1 MWSPRPE
8 RIDNVAGMRT
18 APRDNSAP
26 CTVQVVCRHGALDLM
41 PPLCPNR
48 QERRFNPPFSTRMPR
63 PKSCAAS
70 GKWSAASE
78 AHSLCGC
85 IPRDSDWSECASPLS
100 CLCLTAACSL
110 ELRWLGWTTKLNLTD
125 SNADFGSITLF
136 SRCALS
142 CVRRDS
148 AAGAIPDA
156 GYTFEQCA
164 ITAANFAHFLACAGL
179 KQGHCN

>member
-1 MWSPRPE
+1 MWWDHIEKLSRLTSLGCGQHLTSETCFFSQEHAHFGAHTTQLCISLTLSKKDFRSTSLFFSRFLNSWLVVWSPRPE

-48 QERRFNPPFSTRMPR
+48 QERRCNPPFSTRMSR
-63 PKSCAAS
+63 LTSCAAS

-85 IPRDSDWSECASPLS
+85 IPRDS
-100 CLCLTAACSL
+100 
-110 ELRWLGWTTKLNLTD
+110 
-125 SNADFGSITLF
+125 
-136 SRCALS
+136 
-142 CVRRDS
+142 
-148 AAGAIPDA
+148 
-156 GYTFEQCA
+156 Y
-164 ITAANFAHFLACAGL
+164 
-179 KQGHCN
+179 

>member
-1 MWSPRPE
+1 MGCGHLTSETCFFSQEYAHFGAHTTQFRIVCLSSFQKKTFGQLLRFFSRFLNSWLVVWSPRPE

-85 IPRDSDWSECASPLS
+85 IPRGSD
-100 CLCLTAACSL
+100 
-110 ELRWLGWTTKLNLTD
+110 
-125 SNADFGSITLF
+125 
-136 SRCALS
+136 
-142 CVRRDS
+142 
-148 AAGAIPDA
+148 
-156 GYTFEQCA
+156 
-164 ITAANFAHFLACAGL
+164 
-179 KQGHCN
+179 

>member
-1 MWSPRPE
+1 MSFFFLLFYYPGSLAWDVDISLVRRVFLVKSVPTSAHTQLNSVFRISLTLSKKVAFFSRFLNSWLVVWSPRPE

-85 IPRDSDWSECASPLS
+85 IPRGSD
-100 CLCLTAACSL
+100 
-110 ELRWLGWTTKLNLTD
+110 
-125 SNADFGSITLF
+125 
-136 SRCALS
+136 
-142 CVRRDS
+142 
-148 AAGAIPDA
+148 
-156 GYTFEQCA
+156 
-164 ITAANFAHFLACAGL
+164 
-179 KQGHCN
+179 

>member
-1 MWSPRPE
+1 MGCGHLTSETCFFSQERAHFGAHTSQLCISVDISKKDFRSTSLFFFTVLNSWLVVWSPRPE

-85 IPRDSDWSECASPLS
+85 IPRGSD
-100 CLCLTAACSL
+100 
-110 ELRWLGWTTKLNLTD
+110 
-125 SNADFGSITLF
+125 
-136 SRCALS
+136 
-142 CVRRDS
+142 
-148 AAGAIPDA
+148 
-156 GYTFEQCA
+156 
-164 ITAANFAHFLACAGL
+164 
-179 KQGHCN
+179 

>member
-1 MWSPRPE
+1 MRRVFLVKSMPTSAHTQLNSVFRISVIVSKKVAFFSLLNSWLVVWSPRPE

-85 IPRDSDWSECASPLS
+85 IPRDSD
-100 CLCLTAACSL
+100 
-110 ELRWLGWTTKLNLTD
+110 
-125 SNADFGSITLF
+125 
-136 SRCALS
+136 
-142 CVRRDS
+142 
-148 AAGAIPDA
+148 
-156 GYTFEQCA
+156 
-164 ITAANFAHFLACAGL
+164 
-179 KQGHCN
+179 